1 MMPACTS
8 IRKKKR
14 RVCVGDMKDVI
25 TLNDRNITPPLF
37 NTVDFDESF
46 TPQDSVNPDSL
57 ALVETVS
64 GRTYFDGA
72 NTETPITHVIYMPY
86 NPIVTAEAW
95 ITFDGRR
102 IDILTVEDLDERH
115 EFLKLTCN
123 DQGLTSREATK
134 K

>member
-1 MMPACTS
+1 MSVCQS

-14 RVCVGDMKDVI
+14 KVCVGDMRDVI
-25 TLNDRNITPPLF
+25 TLNDRNIIPPIF
-37 NTVDFDESF
+37 NTVDFNENF
-46 TPQDSVNPDSL
+46 EPQDIVNPESL
-57 ALVETVS
+57 ALVETVT

-72 NTETPITHVIYMPY
+72 NTETPITHLIYIPY
-86 NPIVTAEAW
+86 NPLVTSETW

-102 IDILTVEDLDERH
+102 IDILRVEDLDERH

-123 DQGLTSREATK
+123 DQGLLSRETTK